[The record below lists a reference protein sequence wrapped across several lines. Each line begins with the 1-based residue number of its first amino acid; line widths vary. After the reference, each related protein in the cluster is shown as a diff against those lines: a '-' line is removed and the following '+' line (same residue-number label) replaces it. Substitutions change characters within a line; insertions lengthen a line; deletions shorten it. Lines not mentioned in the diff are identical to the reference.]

1 MASLYISEFANSG
14 NSKSGAQMQ
23 LGVQPAVGL
32 QKIDYTG
39 SSSVQSN
46 EFQVMTFFIRVY
58 ATDDCHLAFGVDPT
72 ATNNHMFLPG
82 GSVEYFGIRKGDKL
96 AVLRHTGH

>member
-32 QKIDYTG
+32 QKLTFVDSIVT
-39 SSSVQSN
+39 QS
-46 EFQVMTFFIRVY
+46 EVFTPSTFFIRVY
-58 ATDDCHLAFGVDPT
+58 STDDCHLSFGVNPT
-72 ATNNHMFLPG
+72 ATLNDMFLPKG
-82 GSVEYFGIRKGDKL
+82 YVEYFSIRPGDRL
-96 AVLRHTGH
+96 AVLRHVGQ

>member
-1 MASLYISEFANSG
+1 MAYLYISEFANSG

-32 QKIDYTG
+32 QKVDYSGTV
-39 SSSVQSN
+39 SVQSN
-46 EFQVMTFFIRVY
+46 VFQPLTFFIRVY
-58 ATDDCHLAFGVDPT
+58 ATDDCHLAFGASPT

-82 GSVEYFGIRKGDKL
+82 GSVEYFGIRPGDRL
-96 AVLRHTGH
+96 AVLRHTAH

>member
-1 MASLYISEFANSG
+1 
-14 NSKSGAQMQ
+14 
-23 LGVQPAVGL
+23 
-32 QKIDYTG
+32 
-39 SSSVQSN
+39 
-46 EFQVMTFFIRVY
+46 MTFFIRVY